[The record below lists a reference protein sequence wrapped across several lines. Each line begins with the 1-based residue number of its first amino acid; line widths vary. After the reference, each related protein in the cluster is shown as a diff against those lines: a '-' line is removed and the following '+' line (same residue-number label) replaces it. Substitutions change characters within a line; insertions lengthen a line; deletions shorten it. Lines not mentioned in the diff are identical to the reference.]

1 MRFIFDLDQTVID
14 SNHRRV
20 CNLDGTID
28 LTHWRENSTPELV
41 FKDSLLPLAT
51 QWKRAKA
58 KGAEIVVCTARE
70 MGDADLALLEFHG
83 LEWDAMLSRPEG
95 DRTPD
100 DILKR
105 KLLRGYAVELGVA
118 WQRFVKFS
126 VMWDDCEKVIR
137 RLTEDGLVVH
147 NSNYINKVLAS

>member
-20 CNLDGTID
+20 CNIDGTID
-28 LTHWRENSTPELV
+28 LAHWRENSTPELI

-70 MGDADLALLEFHG
+70 MSEADYDFLEFHG
-83 LEWDAMLSRPEG
+83 LHFDAMLSRPSG

-100 DILKR
+100 DVLKER
-105 KLLRGYAVELGVA
+105 MLRQYAASLGVP
-118 WQRFVKFS
+118 WQRFIKFS
-126 VMWDDCEKVIR
+126 VMWDDCEKVIN
-137 RLTEDGLVVH
+137 RLTDSNLVVH
-147 NSNYINKVLAS
+147 NSNYINKVLAV

>member
-20 CNLDGTID
+20 CNIDGTID
-28 LTHWRENSTPELV
+28 LTHWREHSTPELV
-41 FKDSLLPLAT
+41 AKDSLLPLAT

-70 MGDADLALLEFHG
+70 MGEADFAFLETHG

-105 KLLRGYAVELGVA
+105 KLLRQYAAERGIA
-118 WQRFVKFS
+118 WQRFIKFS
-126 VMWDDCEKVIR
+126 VMWDDCEKVIN
-137 RLTEDGLVVH
+137 RLTDDGLVVH

>member
-20 CNLDGTID
+20 CNIDGTID
-28 LTHWRENSTPELV
+28 LAHWRENSTPELI
-41 FKDSLLPLAT
+41 FQDSLLPLAT

-70 MGDADLALLEFHG
+70 MSEADYDFLSFHG

-100 DILKR
+100 DILKER
-105 KLLRGYAVELGVA
+105 MLRQYAAERGIA
-118 WQRFVKFS
+118 WQRFIKFS
-126 VMWDDCEKVIR
+126 VMWDDCEKVIN
-137 RLTEDGLVVH
+137 RLTESNLVVH